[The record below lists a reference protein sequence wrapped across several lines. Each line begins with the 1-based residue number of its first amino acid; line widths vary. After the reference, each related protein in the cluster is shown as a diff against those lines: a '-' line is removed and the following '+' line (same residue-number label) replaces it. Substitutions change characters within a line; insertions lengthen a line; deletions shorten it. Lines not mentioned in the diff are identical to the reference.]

1 MFPSPPGPVCW
12 ERSSAKRRAG
22 GAGERRAGLQLRLH
36 TGCSLGPLFTQQAGK
51 WSSKEVLIH
60 VYTHQVILQVSGA
73 ACGAFLPQ
81 PPVYG

>member
-1 MFPSPPGPVCW
+1 MLGAELCKAQS
-12 ERSSAKRRAG
+12 RR
-22 GAGERRAGLQLRLH
+22 AGERRAGLRLRLR
-36 TGCSLGPLFTQQAGK
+36 TGHSLGPLFTKQAGK

-81 PPVYG
+81 LPIDG